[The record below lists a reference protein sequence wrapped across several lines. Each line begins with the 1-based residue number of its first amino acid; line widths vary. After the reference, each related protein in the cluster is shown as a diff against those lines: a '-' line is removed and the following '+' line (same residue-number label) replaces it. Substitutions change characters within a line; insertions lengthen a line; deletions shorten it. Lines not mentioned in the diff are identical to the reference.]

1 MNNDKISETAIE
13 LSMSDRRYFEKL
25 SVANM
30 LRVMIRDIAFNGSI
44 MKNNLDIWNSL
55 ESKERQMTQ
64 QEKLEQVMEVLSM
77 ERPARVLKI
86 MEQTG
91 LLEFC
96 LPLCFPIEQPNG
108 QEFRRALDRADRCN
122 GDIPLKMA
130 ELFSIFAIEKTRE
143 TFKRG
148 KLDTETARW
157 ICRRIGGNE

>member
-96 LPLCFPIEQPNG
+96 LPLCFPIEQ
-108 QEFRRALDRADRCN
+108 
-122 GDIPLKMA
+122 MA

>member
-64 QEKLEQVMEVLSM
+64 QEKLEQVMEGLSM

-96 LPLCFPIEQPNG
+96 LPLCFPIEQ
-108 QEFRRALDRADRCN
+108 
-122 GDIPLKMA
+122 MA

>member
-1 MNNDKISETAIE
+1 MTEITRLYQRRGKIMNNDKISETAIE

-64 QEKLEQVMEVLSM
+64 QEKLEQVMEGLSM

-96 LPLCFPIEQPNG
+96 LPLCFPIEQ
-108 QEFRRALDRADRCN
+108 
-122 GDIPLKMA
+122 MA